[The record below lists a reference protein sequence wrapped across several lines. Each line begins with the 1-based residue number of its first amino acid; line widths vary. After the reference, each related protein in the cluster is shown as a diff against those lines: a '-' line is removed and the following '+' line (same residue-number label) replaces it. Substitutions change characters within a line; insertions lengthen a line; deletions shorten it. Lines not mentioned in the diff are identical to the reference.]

1 MLKNDFFAKQLTIA
15 QPRAKIEVA
24 YIMKFNKSN
33 FQNWKYHMGV
43 FFKSKKITKIGK
55 NF

>member
-33 FQNWKYHMGV
+33 FQNWKLSHGSY
-43 FFKSKKITKIGK
+43 F
-55 NF
+55 